1 MSKKKIKEAP
11 KTSPK
16 HSEAELR
23 RELFTELSPIED
35 AARELLKCINKL
47 RHGDLDYIS
56 KLPDM
61 QDTADRIAEDL
72 GTCGAKLKD
81 RV

>member
-23 RELFTELSPIED
+23 RELFAEMSPIED
-35 AARELLKCINKL
+35 MARELLKHINKL
-47 RHGDLDYIS
+47 RHGDLDYVS
-56 KLPDM
+56 KLADM

-72 GTCGAKLKD
+72 GTYGSKLKG
-81 RV
+81 RL